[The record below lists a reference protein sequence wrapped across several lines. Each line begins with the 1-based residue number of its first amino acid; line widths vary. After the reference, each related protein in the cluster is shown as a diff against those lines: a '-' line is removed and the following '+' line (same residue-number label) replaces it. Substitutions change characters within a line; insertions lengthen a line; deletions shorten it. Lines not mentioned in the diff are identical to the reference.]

1 MKTIIIKIGTKIL
14 TNESNQLDLNNLRRL
29 TAEISDLIHN
39 HHLNCIIVSS
49 GAIVS
54 GSETL
59 LLSPTTI
66 PEKQA
71 AASVGQ
77 ILLLK
82 EYHQFFSQHGIP
94 IGQILLTKD
103 VTDHDEKRHNVTNTL
118 ENLLA
123 KKIVPIINENDSVA
137 TDEIQFGDNDIL
149 TSIVAQLIP
158 IDLVVFLTDTEGVYD
173 KDPTKHQDASLISQL
188 TSISDDLIDQTLDA
202 YDAKGKGGMKSKLI
216 AAKTC
221 HEHGIP
227 VVIAHG
233 RHPSLSLDDII
244 MNQKSGTWIQSEN
257 H

>member
-29 TAEISDLIHN
+29 TAEISSLIHN

-59 LLSPTTI
+59 LISPKTM

-82 EYHQFFSQHGIP
+82 EYHHFFTQQGIA

-103 VTDHDEKRHNVTNTL
+103 ITDNHEKCQNVTNTL
-118 ENLLA
+118 ETLLA
-123 KKIVPIINENDSVA
+123 KRIVPIINENDSVA

-149 TSIVAQLIP
+149 TSIVAQLTP
-158 IDLVVFLTDTEGVYD
+158 LDLVVFLTDTHGVYD
-173 KDPTKHQDASLISQL
+173 KDPIKHKDASLISHL
-188 TSISDDLIDQTLDA
+188 PAISNDLIDQTLDA
-202 YDAKGKGGMKSKLI
+202 YDVKGKGGMKSKLI
-216 AAKTC
+216 AAKAC
-221 HEHGIP
+221 HDNNIP
-227 VVIAHG
+227 VVIAYG
-233 RHPSLSLDDII
+233 RHASLSLEDII
-244 MNQKSGTWIQSEN
+244 INKKSGTWIHPVQD
-257 H
+257 

>member
-29 TAEISDLIHN
+29 TAEISALIHN

-54 GSETL
+54 GSEAL
-59 LLSPTTI
+59 LLSPKTI

-82 EYHQFFSQHGIP
+82 EYHQFFSQQGIP
-94 IGQILLTKD
+94 IGQMLLTKD
-103 VTDHDEKRHNVTNTL
+103 ITDHAEKRHNVTNTL

-123 KKIVPIINENDSVA
+123 KNIVPIINENDSVA

-158 IDLVVFLTDTEGVYD
+158 IDLVVFLTDTEGLYD
-173 KDPTKHQDASLISQL
+173 KDPIQHTDASLLSHL
-188 TSISDDLIDQTLDA
+188 TTISDTLIDQTLDA
-202 YDAKGKGGMKSKLI
+202 YDTKSKGGMKSKLI

-233 RHPSLSLDDII
+233 RHPHLSLEHII
-244 MNQKSGTWIQSEN
+244 IDEQSGTWIRS
-257 H
+257 

>member
-82 EYHQFFSQHGIP
+82 EYPSP
-94 IGQILLTKD
+94 ALM
-103 VTDHDEKRHNVTNTL
+103 RN
-118 ENLLA
+118 
-123 KKIVPIINENDSVA
+123 
-137 TDEIQFGDNDIL
+137 
-149 TSIVAQLIP
+149 
-158 IDLVVFLTDTEGVYD
+158 
-173 KDPTKHQDASLISQL
+173 
-188 TSISDDLIDQTLDA
+188 SISTVLLVLTL
-202 YDAKGKGGMKSKLI
+202 
-216 AAKTC
+216 
-221 HEHGIP
+221 
-227 VVIAHG
+227 VIY
-233 RHPSLSLDDII
+233 
-244 MNQKSGTWIQSEN
+244 
-257 H
+257 